1 MHDNI
6 NGNFLIKVINM
17 DARTFNIKPETY
29 DDKGSVLTRAI
40 VETAAI
46 GEIIKKHFNEFSR
59 AIFILEVKGP
69 SYNVPDLP
77 AKYLK
82 KVTKD
87 LEDISLVA
95 SAALDAANKAL
106 EDNAILEKA
115 EYKSSFEYD
124 ISISSVIDTKM
135 LEFLYCLNQLW
146 VANDTLRITGIL
158 KYDEAQKPIND
169 LIHSVL
175 KLIYEA
181 DKYSKLI
188 IIKRIEIIAE
198 SKKRNQAAQKSLS
211 ESAIPATGTD
221 SVAEPEAGATVDND
235 ATIGQGHV
243 DVERQADSPESLPIE
258 IEE

>member
-1 MHDNI
+1 
-6 NGNFLIKVINM
+6 M

-29 DDKGSVLTRAI
+29 DDKGSVLTKAV

-46 GEIIKKHFNEFSR
+46 GEIIKKHFDEFSK

-69 SYNVPDLP
+69 SYNVPELP
-77 AKYLK
+77 EKYLK

-95 SAALDAANKAL
+95 NNSLSVANKAL

-115 EYKSSFEYD
+115 EYKNSFSCD

-135 LEFLYCLNQLW
+135 LELLYCLNQLW
-146 VANDTLRITGIL
+146 VANDTLRITGII

-181 DKYSKLI
+181 DKYSKLV
-188 IIKRIEIIAE
+188 IIKRIEIITE
-198 SKKRNQAAQKSLS
+198 SKRKSQAAQKPSPETVTS
-211 ESAIPATGTD
+211 ESVETEVSAIDTHTSSNA
-221 SVAEPEAGATVDND
+221 VND
-235 ATIGQGHV
+235 KQGFDDLQSDHCEV
-243 DVERQADSPESLPIE
+243 
-258 IEE
+258 